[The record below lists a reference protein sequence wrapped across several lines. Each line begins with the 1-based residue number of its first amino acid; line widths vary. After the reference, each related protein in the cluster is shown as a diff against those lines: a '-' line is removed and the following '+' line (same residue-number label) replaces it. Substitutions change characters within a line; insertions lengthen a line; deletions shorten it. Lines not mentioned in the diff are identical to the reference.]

1 MVRKKSKF
9 VIDTKLNIA
18 EYIVTV
24 RDIASAYFDDKC
36 NFQPYI
42 GDLNAMRIFYAVCV
56 KDSPYEGTLLHEE
69 DDLSK
74 FEELFADEDFISAYN
89 DAICFGAECIMLNFA
104 NAYNSAREMIET
116 KKTSADRIINYL
128 SYVVEDIANRISP
141 TMSED
146 TLNKVMQISSDIK
159 EGRIS
164 AQAVAD
170 AYSNTKRFEDV
181 IEGKA

>member
-1 MVRKKSKF
+1 MV
-9 VIDTKLNIA
+9 
-18 EYIVTV
+18 
-24 RDIASAYFDDKC
+24 
-36 NFQPYI
+36 
-42 GDLNAMRIFYAVCV
+42 
-56 KDSPYEGTLLHEE
+56 
-69 DDLSK
+69 
-74 FEELFADEDFISAYN
+74 
-89 DAICFGAECIMLNFA
+89 
-104 NAYNSAREMIET
+104 ET

-128 SYVVEDIANRISP
+128 SVVVEDIANRINP
-141 TMSED
+141 AMSEE